1 MEEPEAMEQA
11 SLDEVKAEI
20 KERAA
25 EEKQASGK
33 LSFLGSIVTAV
44 EEHPEDAG
52 EPGLGLGFGVRVR
65 VGARVRCVGLGLGA
79 KRV

>member
-1 MEEPEAMEQA
+1 MGCCSSVEEPEAMEQA

-25 EEKQASGK
+25 EEKQSSGK
-33 LSFLGSIVTAV
+33 MSFLGSIVTAV

-52 EPGLGLGFGVRVR
+52 EPGLGLG
-65 VGARVRCVGLGLGA
+65 VGLGLGLGLL
-79 KRV
+79 RVSLH

>member
-1 MEEPEAMEQA
+1 MEQA

-25 EEKQASGK
+25 EEKQSSGK
-33 LSFLGSIVTAV
+33 MSFLGSIVTAV

-52 EPGLGLGFGVRVR
+52 EPGLGLG
-65 VGARVRCVGLGLGA
+65 VGLGLGLGSSGLA
-79 KRV
+79 FRLFRCSSG

>member
-25 EEKQASGK
+25 EEKQSSGK
-33 LSFLGSIVTAV
+33 MSFLGSIVTAV

-52 EPGLGLGFGVRVR
+52 EPGLGLG
-65 VGARVRCVGLGLGA
+65 VGLGLGLGSSGLA
-79 KRV
+79 FRVRCSSG

>member
-25 EEKQASGK
+25 EEKQSSGK
-33 LSFLGSIVTAV
+33 MSFLGSIVTAV

-52 EPGLGLGFGVRVR
+52 EPGLGLG
-65 VGARVRCVGLGLGA
+65 VGLGLGLGSSGLGLG
-79 KRV
+79 

>member
-1 MEEPEAMEQA
+1 MEQA

-33 LSFLGSIVTAV
+33 MSFLGSIVTAV

-52 EPGLGLGFGVRVR
+52 EPGLGLG
-65 VGARVRCVGLGLGA
+65 VGLGLVLGSSGLA
-79 KRV
+79 G

>member
-1 MEEPEAMEQA
+1 MGCCSSVEEPEAMEQA

-33 LSFLGSIVTAV
+33 MSFLGSIVTAV
-44 EEHPEDAG
+44 EEQIE
-52 EPGLGLGFGVRVR
+52 
-65 VGARVRCVGLGLGA
+65 
-79 KRV
+79 

>member
-25 EEKQASGK
+25 EEKQSSGK
-33 LSFLGSIVTAV
+33 MSFLGSIVTAV

-52 EPGLGLGFGVRVR
+52 EPGLGLG
-65 VGARVRCVGLGLGA
+65 VGLGLGLGLL
-79 KRV
+79 RVSLH

>member
-33 LSFLGSIVTAV
+33 MSFLGSIVTAV

-52 EPGLGLGFGVRVR
+52 EPGLGLG
-65 VGARVRCVGLGLGA
+65 VGLGLGLGSSGLGLG
-79 KRV
+79 